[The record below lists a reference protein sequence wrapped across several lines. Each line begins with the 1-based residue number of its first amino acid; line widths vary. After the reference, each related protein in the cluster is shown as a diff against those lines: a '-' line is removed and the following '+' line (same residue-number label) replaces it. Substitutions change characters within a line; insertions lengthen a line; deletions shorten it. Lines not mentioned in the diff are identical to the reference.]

1 MGSDNELGRTI
12 VLAEDDDGHARL
24 IERNLARSGSVAEI
38 IRLRDGQEAI
48 DFVLRSG
55 KYAARELDGE
65 LVMLLD
71 IKLPRVD
78 GISVLQQLKSD
89 PTSRWLPIVM
99 LTTTDSPAE
108 IRRCYELGCNAYL
121 TKPVDYNEFVE
132 VISRLNKF
140 LEVTEVMCEEDA

>member
-132 VISRLNKF
+132 VICRLNKF
-140 LEVTEVMCEEDA
+140 LEVTEVMCEEDT